1 MQLKSRSG
9 NYSPI
14 YKHNLSNDTI
24 EHKYT
29 ILMILAWFKS
39 RCFAMSGSLLVG
51 ISNT

>member
-1 MQLKSRSG
+1 MRLKSRYG

-14 YKHNLSNDTI
+14 YKYSLSNDTI
-24 EHKYT
+24 EHEYT
-29 ILMILAWFKS
+29 ILIILAWFKS